1 MVMMWQN
8 SIHSFQNGC
17 IGFYERTHDWVTLRF
32 LEDPNTIILIGGC
45 CLMIKGLDVAL
56 MESNS

>member
-1 MVMMWQN
+1 MN
-8 SIHSFQNGC
+8 ELTI
-17 IGFYERTHDWVTLRF
+17 ELLLRF